1 MTRKESDLSIDNP
14 VTDRTIIDHGLVI
27 RTITTGYSVRLLL
40 VGELNSSS
48 APTLERC
55 IRDHESEG
63 CAKQILDLGGLSF
76 IDSTGLRAL
85 VRVAKSAGESGWSL
99 RVVNAR
105 GSVGKVLKVTDM
117 ESVFSYW
124 QNPKNASSRTPP
136 SPI

>member
-1 MTRKESDLSIDNP
+1 MTRKESDIRIDAP
-14 VTDRTIIDHGLVI
+14 VTDRTIIDHGLMI
-27 RTITTGYSVRLLL
+27 RTIATGYSVRLLL

-48 APTLERC
+48 APTLEQC

-63 CAKQILDLGGLSF
+63 CAQQILDLGGLSF

-85 VRVAKSAGESGWSL
+85 VHVAKWAGESGWSL

-105 GSVGKVLKVTDM
+105 GSVDKVLKVTDM
-117 ESVFSYW
+117 ESVFRYW

-136 SPI
+136 SPV